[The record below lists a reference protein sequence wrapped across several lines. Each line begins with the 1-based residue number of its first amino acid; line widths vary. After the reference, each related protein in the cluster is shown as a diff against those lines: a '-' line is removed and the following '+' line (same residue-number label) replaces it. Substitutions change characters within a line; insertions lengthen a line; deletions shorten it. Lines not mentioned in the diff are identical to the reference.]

1 MPSPLSIAAG
11 FCSLVSIAGN
21 IQALTGAM
29 LLARF
34 RNRERREDEA
44 VRLSDRRWPSV
55 TVLKPLHGNEPL
67 LKEALESVFQQDYPN
82 FQIVFGVHDAADTA
96 LTVVKSLHQRYP
108 HVPVSIIINAAEHG
122 PNRKISNLINM
133 YDEAQH
139 DVLVISDS
147 DIHCAPTYLKHVVTS
162 LEAPETGLVTTL
174 YAGRT
179 AGGTLVQQL
188 GACQINHNFLP
199 GVMMSRLLGRQ
210 DCLGATMALTRETLT
225 EIGGFEALVDH
236 VADDAEL
243 GQLVR
248 QRGQGI
254 AIAPS
259 LTHTTVGEHTLSELL
274 SHELRWGRTVKNVEP
289 VGYGLSSIQLPLFWA
304 VTAVLFRPN
313 TWWTWLLLGLTWV
326 IRALGSRIIDRATEC
341 PLPAAIPLLVLRDWL
356 SAAIMVGS
364 ARGSRVAWRGR
375 TVHIA
380 RRKRKSTACA
390 AAFQSGATTHR
401 SVRS

>member
-11 FCSLVSIAGN
+11 FCTLVSVAGN
-21 IQALTGAM
+21 IQALTGAT

-34 RNRERREDEA
+34 RTRERREDEA
-44 VRLSDRRWPSV
+44 VRMSGRRWPAV

-67 LKEALESVFQQDYPN
+67 LREALESVFAQDYPD
-82 FQIVFGVHDAADTA
+82 FQIVFGVHDEADTA
-96 LTVVKSLHQRYP
+96 LSVVQDLRQKYP
-108 HVPVSIIINAAEHG
+108 QIPVSIVINADEHG
-122 PNRKISNLINM
+122 PNRKVSNLINM
-133 YDEAQH
+133 FDEGRH

-147 DIHCAPTYLKHVVTS
+147 DIHCAPTYLKHVVSS
-162 LEAPETGLVTTL
+162 LEAPGVGLVTTL

-210 DCLGATMALTRETLT
+210 DCLGATMALTRQTLT
-225 EIGGFEALVDH
+225 EIGGLEALVDH

-313 TWWTWLLLGLTWV
+313 TWWTWLLLGLTWA
-326 IRALGSRIIDRATEC
+326 IRGLGSRIIDRATEC
-341 PLPAAIPLLVLRDWL
+341 PLPAAIPLLVIRDWL

-380 RRKRKSTACA
+380 RRKRKSSARAT
-390 AAFQSGATTHR
+390 AFQSGATTHR

>member
-1 MPSPLSIAAG
+1 MSIPLSIAAG
-11 FCSLVSIAGN
+11 FCACVSAAGN
-21 IQALTGAM
+21 LQALAGAA

-34 RNRERREDEA
+34 RRTERNAEDGLK
-44 VRLSDRRWPSV
+44 LSDRSWPPV

-67 LKEALESVFQQDYPN
+67 LEEALDSVFTQDYPD
-82 FQIVFGVHDAADTA
+82 FQIVFGVQDADDTA
-96 LTVVKSLHQRYP
+96 LPVIERLRTRYP
-108 HVPVSIIINAAEHG
+108 HVPVSVVIDPREHG
-122 PNRKISNLINM
+122 PNRKVGNLLNM
-133 YDEAQH
+133 YGKARH

-147 DIHCAPTYLKHVVTS
+147 DIHVSPGYLKHVVTS
-162 LEAPETGLVTTL
+162 LEEPGTGLVTTL
-174 YAGRT
+174 YAGRP
-179 AGGTLVQQL
+179 AEGSLVQQI

-199 GVMMSRLLGRQ
+199 GVMMSRFLGRQ
-210 DCLGATMALTRETLT
+210 DCLGATMALRRQVLE
-225 EIGGFEALVDH
+225 EIGGLEALVHH

-248 QRGQGI
+248 ARGETI

-259 LTHTTVGEHTLSELL
+259 LTHTTVGEHTLSDLL
-274 SHELRWGRTVKNVEP
+274 AHELRWGRTVKNVAP
-289 VGYGLSSIQLPLFWA
+289 VGYGLSAIQLPLFWA

-313 TWWTWLLLGLTWV
+313 AWWTWFLLALTWLV
-326 IRALGSRIIDRATEC
+326 RAFGSSIVDRATSC
-341 PLPAAIPLLVLRDWL
+341 PLPAAILLLPVRDWL

-380 RRKRKSTACA
+380 RRKRNSA
-390 AAFQSGATTHR
+390 SGATSLQADATHR